1 MDDQWKTQLNIKYC
15 TLRSVCGPG
24 NVEYHC
30 HSCHHDLC
38 LQCKENHVIDLDTKD
53 HIVTHYIGKF
63 VYPPK
68 HERCVRH
75 HDQHYE
81 IFCKT
86 CNNPICLKCNKHRN
100 HSFSTVKTAYK
111 KKQGQQ
117 HELFLNIRSEILYNL
132 EVLRTLLLSNIEK
145 EENICKKE
153 INNITSKMRTKAH
166 TLKNLLDIFQ
176 SGVHFKCLRL
186 LRHRLKK
193 KKKTLSERHKY
204 VIFYEQSANRA
215 VQFLRLINKHSPQ
228 QIIDAPGVGQQL
240 LLLLSLEIHMNDI
253 TEILSKVQIT
263 QREKRH
269 VQNHTLYKNMSSSV
283 LNKSL
288 PVINMP
294 FWYHI
299 SRKTA
304 DQIWIS
310 DLFEF
315 TLINTTTNETI
326 DRLSF
331 KVARPAYRSFG
342 SHTVN
347 TEGEL
352 ILANQSDIIKLCN
365 DTGTTTTLFR
375 FNLGWIPRCVYYSPF
390 TQDLLIG
397 ISKTDNQIHKGM
409 IIRCKNIGQPNES
422 IELGQPGNT
431 LYSEPSFITENS
443 NGDIVV
449 SDSRSHAVVVTDF
462 GGRHR
467 FTYRG
472 HPSGSGFL
480 PLGICTDVLLNILI
494 CDEKSN
500 TVQII
505 DKKGKF
511 VSYLLRVT
519 DKSPGI
525 AKPRSL
531 FYDFNKHLLWVGS
544 GDEACAITV
553 HRYINRHLPHTVS
566 YNSC

>member
-1 MDDQWKTQLNIKYC
+1 
-15 TLRSVCGPG
+15 
-24 NVEYHC
+24 
-30 HSCHHDLC
+30 
-38 LQCKENHVIDLDTKD
+38 
-53 HIVTHYIGKF
+53 
-63 VYPPK
+63 
-68 HERCVRH
+68 
-75 HDQHYE
+75 
-81 IFCKT
+81 
-86 CNNPICLKCNKHRN
+86 
-100 HSFSTVKTAYK
+100 
-111 KKQGQQ
+111 
-117 HELFLNIRSEILYNL
+117 
-132 EVLRTLLLSNIEK
+132 
-145 EENICKKE
+145 
-153 INNITSKMRTKAH
+153 MRTTAH
-166 TLKNLLDIFQ
+166 TLKNLLDIVQ
-176 SGVHFKCLRL
+176 GGVHFKCVRL

-215 VQFLRLINKHSPQ
+215 VQFLRLINKHSPK

-269 VQNHTLYKNMSSSV
+269 VQNHTLYKSMSSSV

-315 TLINTTTNETI
+315 TLIDTTTNETI

-331 KVARPAYRSFG
+331 GVARPAYRSFG

-352 ILANQSDIIKLCN
+352 ILANQSEIIKLCN
-365 DTGTTTTLFR
+365 DKGTTATLIR
-375 FNLGWIPRCVYYSPF
+375 FNSEWIAYCVYCSPS

-397 ISKTDNQIHKGM
+397 IIDTHINTGL
-409 IIRCKNIGQPNES
+409 IIRCKNIGQPNAS
-422 IELGQPGNT
+422 IECVQTGNT
-431 LYSEPSFITENS
+431 LYSEPAFITENS

-472 HPSGSGFL
+472 HPSGSAFL
-480 PLGICTDVLLNILI
+480 PLGICTDVLLNIII
-494 CDEKSN
+494 CDKKSN

-505 DKKGKF
+505 DKNGEF

-519 DKSPGI
+519 DTAPGI
-525 AKPRSL
+525 AEPRSL
-531 FYDFNKHLLWVGS
+531 FYDFNNHLLWVGS
-544 GDEACAITV
+544 GVESCTITV
-553 HRYINRHLPHTVS
+553 HRYINRHLPHTAS
-566 YNSC
+566 YNTS